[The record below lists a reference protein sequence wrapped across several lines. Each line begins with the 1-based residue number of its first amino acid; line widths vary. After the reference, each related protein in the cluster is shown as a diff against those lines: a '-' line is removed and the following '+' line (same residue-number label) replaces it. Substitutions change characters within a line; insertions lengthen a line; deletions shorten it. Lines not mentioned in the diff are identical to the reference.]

1 MKTYIISVVISSVL
15 VSLSEL
21 IIPQGKLKTVVSTV
35 FSIVLLIS
43 MISPLVDFNFGDS
56 EYVFSNTSES
66 QTENIQ
72 NFDDYFD
79 LKAEEYYSSHYK
91 NLLKENDLICERV
104 IVEISKLNIKKIQ
117 IFLSNLVIPENNEHI
132 NNNVIRNYVA
142 EILGIPKERIE
153 IYA

>member
-15 VSLSEL
+15 ISLSEL

-43 MISPLVDFNFGDS
+43 MISPLVDFNFDDS
-56 EYVFSNTSES
+56 EYVFSITDEN
-66 QTENIQ
+66 QTENSQ

-79 LKAEEYYSSHYK
+79 LKAEKYYSNRYK
-91 NLLKENDLICERV
+91 NILKENDLICERV
-104 IVEISKLNIKKIQ
+104 IVEISKLNIYKIQ

>member
-15 VSLSEL
+15 ISLSEL

-43 MISPLVDFNFGDS
+43 MISPLVDFNFDES

-72 NFDDYFD
+72 NFDEYFD
-79 LKAEEYYSSHYK
+79 LKAEEYYSNRYK
-91 NLLKENDLICERV
+91 NILKENDLICERV
-104 IVEISKLNIKKIQ
+104 IVEISKLNIQKIQ

-142 EILGIPKERIE
+142 EILGVPRERIE

>member
-15 VSLSEL
+15 ISLSEL

-43 MISPLVDFNFGDS
+43 MISPLVDFNFDDS

>member
-15 VSLSEL
+15 ISLSEL

-43 MISPLVDFNFGDS
+43 MISPLIDFNFDDS

-104 IVEISKLNIKKIQ
+104 IVEISKLKIKKIQ

>member
-15 VSLSEL
+15 ISLSEL

-43 MISPLVDFNFGDS
+43 MISPLVDFNFDDS
-56 EYVFSNTSES
+56 KYVFSNTDES
-66 QTENIQ
+66 ITESKQ
-72 NFDDYFD
+72 NFDEYFD
-79 LKAEEYYSSHYK
+79 LKAEEYYSNRYK

-104 IVEISKLNIKKIQ
+104 IVEISKLNIQKIQ

>member
-15 VSLSEL
+15 ISLSEL

-43 MISPLVDFNFGDS
+43 MISPLVDFNFDDS
-56 EYVFSNTSES
+56 EYVFLNTSES

-91 NLLKENDLICERV
+91 RLLKENDLICERV